1 MNTPSGRTSLLVK
14 MIEEGFA
21 TNWNDFTTV
30 EARMDLANEGSLID
44 REGDHHPPKKQTLIF
59 VAGGITRAEVSMLN
73 QIPQNILICTTALIN
88 GNNLLETFYE

>member
-1 MNTPSGRTSLLVK
+1 

-21 TNWNDFTTV
+21 TNWNNFTTV
-30 EARMDLANEGSLID
+30 EARMDLANEGSIGID
-44 REGDHHPPKKQTLIF
+44 RDGDHPSKKQTLIF